1 MSEKKLRL
9 CLIGE
14 KILIQSR
21 SSDTGMLWAL
31 AQGLSKKGHD
41 VTIISTTS
49 PLKKSEVFRDGIKAY
64 YLYDGPTGKSKVL
77 QFSDQVHKKFL
88 SLHKDKPFDLVHSV
102 DDSGFKIGRNKKSL
116 KVRIAYDIEATGMAE
131 LFSIMAE
138 NSGTLRSQFRTSL
151 QIGFRFLQS
160 YFMKERALLQTADGI
175 FTTTPQ
181 QRTLLERYY
190 LYPDYHTYTV
200 PYGIN
205 LGDLTEREES
215 ENFKMKL
222 QIPDDAQIILAVSD
236 FTNSLELTPLLKAF
250 EKVVL
255 KNSNSYL
262 IIIGDGPQWKK
273 VEYTMLKLVLGSRVI
288 MPGYVDAHELL
299 NYISLCSVYVNLSSQ
314 STGLEPSMIE
324 AMAQKKIVIGSE
336 LSPIS
341 EYITEKKNGFLVRPA
356 DEETLVALLSNI
368 LNPNTNADES
378 FDFAQIG
385 EKARQKVLESFNR
398 QKMIESLTEAY
409 YEIIRKSSKLSSAPV
424 KRVVSIDK

>member
-1 MSEKKLRL
+1 MSTEKKLRI
-9 CLIGE
+9 CLVGQ
-14 KILIQSR
+14 KILVQSR
-21 SSDTGMLWAL
+21 SSDTAMLWPL

-49 PLKKSEVFRDGIKAY
+49 PLKKAEVFRDGIKAY
-64 YLYDGPTGKSKVL
+64 YVYDGNAAKNKL
-77 QFSDQVHKKFL
+77 QKFSDLAHKKFA
-88 SLHKDKPFDLVHSV
+88 SLHHEKPFDLVHSI
-102 DDSGFKIGRNKKSL
+102 DNSGLKIGRHKKSFNV
-116 KVRIAYDIEATGMAE
+116 KIAYDIEATSMAE

-138 NSGTLRSQFRTSL
+138 NDGSLRSQFKTSL
-151 QIGFRFLQS
+151 KIGFKFLQN
-160 YFMKERALLQTADGI
+160 YFVTERALLQTADGI

-205 LGDLTEREES
+205 LGDLTERQES
-215 ENFKMKL
+215 ENFKML
-222 QIPDDAQIILAVSD
+222 LHIPDDAQIVLAVSD
-236 FTNSLELTPLLKAF
+236 FTNSLELKPLLQAF

-255 KNSNSYL
+255 KNSNTYL
-262 IIIGDGPQWKK
+262 IIIGDGSQWKN

-288 MPGYVDAHELL
+288 MPGDVDANELL
-299 NYISLCSVYVNLSSQ
+299 NYISLCKVYVNLSSQ

-341 EYITEKKNGFLVRPA
+341 EYITEKENGFLVRPA
-356 DEETLVALLSNI
+356 DEETLVKLLSSI
-368 LNPNTNADES
+368 LNQNNNEA
-378 FDFAQIG
+378 FLLIG

-398 QKMIESLTEAY
+398 QKMIEALIYSYTE
-409 YEIIRKSSKLSSAPV
+409 ILRKTGKLNAATA
-424 KRVVSIDK
+424 KTVVSAD